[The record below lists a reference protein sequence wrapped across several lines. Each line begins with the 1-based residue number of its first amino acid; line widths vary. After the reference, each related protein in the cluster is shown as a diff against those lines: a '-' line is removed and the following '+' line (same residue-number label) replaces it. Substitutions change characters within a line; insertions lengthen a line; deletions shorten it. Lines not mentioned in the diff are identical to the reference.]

1 MKFLRQTFST
11 QRPSPRLGLLAAA
24 AALALAACGGG
35 TPADPLQP
43 YRNQTLAWTTCDPSI
58 LGDDN
63 ENTRALWQQ
72 LGSRLQC
79 ANMRAPMDYS
89 QPSRA
94 DISVAL
100 LRVSA
105 GQPAQRRG
113 AIAIN
118 PGGPGGDG
126 LGMPFQLYG
135 AFTEPSPDMP
145 AEQQQRQNQLLD
157 AFDLIGFSPRGTGAS
172 TQLNCASNEVQRSVT
187 LGPAGHATPGFWEDL
202 QYNQRKRSEACLKNP
217 LAPHIHTDA
226 TARDL
231 DLMRSL
237 LGDEKLHYIG
247 YSYGTWLG
255 AWYASLFPERTGRML
270 LDSNMDFSGL
280 FDVNVLDQ
288 TVAQQQVFDEVLAP
302 YAARHAQLFNLGS
315 TAEQVR
321 ALPATFSPRLQSALQ
336 PSISDLLSPNG
347 ANALLTEI
355 TAAQGLQAVLQ
366 TLPANTAQNAV
377 REALEAY
384 DFNPRH
390 VQQSALARQSALRLY
405 SRMEMQPFPGS
416 VFLPSYPAVHM
427 AVICNDTVS
436 NPDPGFWQGIS
447 RDYAQKYPLFRGEI
461 DSFSCLYWGGPKVQR
476 PPLSAMSGL
485 DVLLVQTQYDAQTST
500 GGALRAFSAL
510 PAARLIMVEG
520 DYKHGVYPYADRCV
534 DDAVTRY
541 LLGQGPATRQS
552 SCPGHPL
559 AQDASASTKLAAA
572 DPAAAQA
579 RTWLERYHSAIGRR

>member
-1 MKFLRQTFST
+1 MFTIL
-11 QRPSPRLGLLAAA
+11 RPSPRLGLLAAA
-24 AALALAACGGG
+24 AAAALTLAACGGD
-35 TPADPLQP
+35 TPADPLQS
-43 YRNQTLAWTTCDPSI
+43 YRNQTLAWTACDTSI
-58 LGDDN
+58 LGGDN

-126 LGMPFQLYG
+126 LAMPFALYG
-135 AFTEPSPDMP
+135 TFAEPSSDTP
-145 AEQQQRQNQLLD
+145 AEQQQRQHQLLD
-157 AFDLIGFSPRGTGAS
+157 AFDLIGFSPRGTGSS
-172 TQLNCASNEVQRSVT
+172 TPLHCTSDEVERPVT

-202 QYNQRKRSEACLKNP
+202 QYNQRKRNEACLQNP
-217 LAPHIHTDA
+217 LATHIHTDA

-270 LDSNMDFSGL
+270 LDSNMDFSGS
-280 FDVNVLDQ
+280 FDVNLLEQ
-288 TVAQQQVFDEVLAP
+288 TVAQQQMFDAVLAP
-302 YAARHAQLFNLGS
+302 YAARHAHLFNLGS

-336 PSISDLLSPNG
+336 PAIEERLSPKG
-347 ANALLTEI
+347 ANALLTEL

-366 TLPANTAQNAV
+366 TLPADAPQQAV
-377 REALEAY
+377 HEALEVY
-384 DFNPRH
+384 NFNPQH

-405 SRMEMQPFPGS
+405 AQMKTQPLATRVSLGG
-416 VFLPSYPAVHM
+416 YPAVHM
-427 AVICNDTVS
+427 AVICNDTAT

-447 RDYAQKYPLFRGEI
+447 REYAQKYPLFRGEI
-461 DSFSCLYWGGPKVQR
+461 DTFSCLYWGGPRVQR
-476 PPLSAMSGL
+476 PPLSAMAGL
-485 DVLLVQTQYDAQTST
+485 DVLLVQTQYDTQTAT
-500 GGALRAFSAL
+500 DGALRAFSSL
-510 PAARLIMVEG
+510 PAAKLIMVEG
-520 DYKHGVYPYADRCV
+520 DYKHGVYPYEDRCV

-541 LLGQGPATRQS
+541 LLGQGPAARQS

-559 AQDASASTKLAAA
+559 AQDASASTKLASA
-572 DPAAAQA
+572 DPAAAKG
-579 RTWLERYHSAIGRR
+579 RTWLERYHRAIGRH